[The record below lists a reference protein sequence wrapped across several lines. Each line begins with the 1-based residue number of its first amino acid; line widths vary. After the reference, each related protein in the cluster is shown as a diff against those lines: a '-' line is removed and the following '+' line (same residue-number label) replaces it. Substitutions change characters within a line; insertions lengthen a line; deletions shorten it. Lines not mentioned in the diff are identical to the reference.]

1 MAEPSQLQAA
11 GVKRSDIPGNVPH
24 KADPEGIAA
33 ACDRKTI
40 AYHPAISCGRGC
52 EPFGIVHRGGKSGG
66 VARAAPTPAAV
77 AGMASPS

>member
-33 ACDRKTI
+33 ACDRKTSHTI
-40 AYHPAISCGRGC
+40 Q
-52 EPFGIVHRGGKSGG
+52 PF
-66 VARAAPTPAAV
+66 PAALAAIPLGSSIEV
-77 AGMASPS
+77 GNPGVSRVPC